1 MKSSIFVCLG
11 NQAGEHFCTQS
22 LRVRAEVPLYGLRRC
37 SAAGRG
43 GNRCWPS
50 RGLSSGRAE
59 ALDTS

>member
-22 LRVRAEVPLYGLRRC
+22 RITRAGGFLLDPRSCIEP
-37 SAAGRG
+37 GRG

-50 RGLSSGRAE
+50 RGLSSGRVE